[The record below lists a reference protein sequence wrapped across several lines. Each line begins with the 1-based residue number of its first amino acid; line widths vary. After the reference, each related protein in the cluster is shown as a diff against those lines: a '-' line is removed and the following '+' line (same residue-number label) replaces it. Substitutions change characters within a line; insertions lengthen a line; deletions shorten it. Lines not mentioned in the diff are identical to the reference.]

1 MSGNYFIR
9 HTKGIL
15 VSRED
20 MERLWEDDRI
30 AIHFPGETANNT
42 GDSESLDPDDYTK
55 RDEKGAIRVFREIAE
70 QGGYI
75 WAQSYVSNR
84 AKVGYVRGLCEGGEG
99 VELDKSAR
107 WELRG
112 KNYPGRDNGYL
123 ATLKTLRMEG
133 IGPNGIVEVGK
144 GEQMDLRARRPQR
157 VAVSRWKV
165 GERLREVAEGRP
177 RNVAFSSLS
186 PAEQEAACAE
196 FLRERHP
203 GRGDLP
209 ILKRLLLPV
218 GRSLED
224 VDIFGVAEDGALVY
238 AQVTNHPVGS
248 SPAKDKAA
256 RLGAYRN
263 AYANEAGADVR
274 KGARLVFFGVGVS
287 SSDAE
292 NISYVSVDEEV
303 EPWMLS
309 DPDHRHGLFGR
320 T

>member
-1 MSGNYFIR
+1 MRSTYRLQRYALVLSPRFGRGFTASLYADLFSYSPLCQLHSTSGLNLYEYR
-9 HTKGIL
+9 
-15 VSRED
+15 
-20 MERLWEDDRI
+20 
-30 AIHFPGETANNT
+30 
-42 GDSESLDPDDYTK
+42 
-55 RDEKGAIRVFREIAE
+55 
-70 QGGYI
+70 
-75 WAQSYVSNR
+75 
-84 AKVGYVRGLCEGGEG
+84 C
-99 VELDKSAR
+99 
-107 WELRG
+107 
-112 KNYPGRDNGYL
+112 
-123 ATLKTLRMEG
+123 
-133 IGPNGIVEVGK
+133 
-144 GEQMDLRARRPQR
+144 QR

-165 GERLREVAEGRP
+165 GERLHEVAEGRP

-274 KGARLVFFGVGVS
+274 KGVRLVFFGVGVS